1 MRKMLITGAR
11 GFLGV
16 RVAQYYAGHYEVIA
30 IGHEEMDISDL
41 ESVRRQFGQH
51 RPDVVIH
58 CAAISDTGYA
68 ERHPGESF
76 AVNVLGSEHVARACA
91 EVGGKLLYMS
101 SDQIYNGNA
110 ESGLLPELIEPCPVS
125 VYGRDKLEAEA
136 RVRMVDPT
144 AVGLRLTWMYDLP
157 DSPLKLNRNLLVNLR
172 QAHQEG
178 ASLRVATREYRGITD
193 VWAVVTRLEACLRL
207 PGGVYNFGSENRLN
221 SYEIFIQ
228 VAQLLGYDALERCI
242 LPDTERFP
250 KYPRNLA
257 MDISR
262 IRSYGIDFSDTLEGV
277 RRAIS
282 PSA

>member
-1 MRKMLITGAR
+1 MITGAR

-16 RVAQYYAGHYEVIA
+16 RVAQYYAGRYEVIA
-30 IGHEEMDISDL
+30 IGHEAMDISDL
-41 ESVRRQFGQH
+41 ESVRRLFGQY

-68 ERHPGESF
+68 ERHPEESF
-76 AVNVLGSEHVARACA
+76 AVNVLGTEHVARACA
-91 EVGGKLLYMS
+91 EVGGRLIYMS
-101 SDQIYNGNA
+101 SDQVYNGNP
-110 ESGLLPELIEPCPVS
+110 ESGPLPESVEPCPAS

-136 RVRMVDPT
+136 RARAIDPT

-157 DSPLKLNRNLLVNLR
+157 ESPLKLNRNLLVNLR

-178 ASLRVATREYRGITD
+178 TSLRVATREYRGITD
-193 VWAVVTRLEACLRL
+193 VRAVVTRLEACLRL
-207 PGGVYNFGSENRLN
+207 PGGAYNFGSENRLN
-221 SYEIFIQ
+221 SYETFIQ
-228 VAQLLGYDALERCI
+228 AARLLGYEAPERWI
-242 LPDTERFP
+242 LPDPERFP
-250 KYPRNLA
+250 EHPRNLA

-262 IRSYGIDFSDTLEGV
+262 IRSYGIDFPDTLEGV

>member
-1 MRKMLITGAR
+1 MIKMLITGAR

-110 ESGLLPELIEPCPVS
+110 ESYIQNLLPHFQANLVRSAFMGGTSWRRKLVCGWLI
-125 VYGRDKLEAEA
+125 RQ
-136 RVRMVDPT
+136 
-144 AVGLRLTWMYDLP
+144 RL
-157 DSPLKLNRNLLVNLR
+157 
-172 QAHQEG
+172 G
-178 ASLRVATREYRGITD
+178 
-193 VWAVVTRLEACLRL
+193 
-207 PGGVYNFGSENRLN
+207 FG
-221 SYEIFIQ
+221 
-228 VAQLLGYDALERCI
+228 
-242 LPDTERFP
+242 
-250 KYPRNLA
+250 
-257 MDISR
+257 
-262 IRSYGIDFSDTLEGV
+262 
-277 RRAIS
+277 
-282 PSA
+282 

>member
-1 MRKMLITGAR
+1 MLITGAR

-16 RVAQYYAGHYEVIA
+16 RVAQYYAGRYEVIA
-30 IGHEEMDISDL
+30 IGHEAMDISDL
-41 ESVRRQFGQH
+41 ESVRRLFGQY

-68 ERHPGESF
+68 ERHPEESF
-76 AVNVLGSEHVARACA
+76 AVNVLGTEHVARACA
-91 EVGGKLLYMS
+91 EVGGRLIYMS
-101 SDQIYNGNA
+101 SDQVYNGNP
-110 ESGLLPELIEPCPVS
+110 ESGPLPESVEPCPAS

-136 RVRMVDPT
+136 RARAIDPT

-157 DSPLKLNRNLLVNLR
+157 ESPLKLNRNLLVNLR

-178 ASLRVATREYRGITD
+178 TSLRVATREYRGITD
-193 VWAVVTRLEACLRL
+193 VRAVVTRLEACLRL
-207 PGGVYNFGSENRLN
+207 PGGAYNFGSENRLN
-221 SYEIFIQ
+221 SYETFIQ
-228 VAQLLGYDALERCI
+228 AARLLGYEAPERWI
-242 LPDTERFP
+242 LPDPERFQEH
-250 KYPRNLA
+250 PRNLA

-262 IRSYGIDFSDTLEGV
+262 IRPYGIDFPDTLEGV